1 MAKEEEQNICG
12 ARRVK
17 LICKVRKVFEAP
29 ILTEMRWAFIYE
41 PYVMPHLVYN
51 NLKEKQTIG
60 NTIETEQNAR
70 IAEYSIFGP
79 IFDRIIAN
87 FWLRGYPVLYICGA
101 LVASTETLPT
111 DPSSVIVTVSP
122 IEIVSVTASVG
133 DSPPPLE
140 VVNKSV
146 AMLEDRE
153 LELEI
158 TVVVNVS
165 DMMLEVG
172 ELLPVE
178 VSIVVDVPTVVPGPG
193 GGGLTAG
200 GTFGIVVF
208 RAGLPEDPA
217 SRRTGQ

>member
-1 MAKEEEQNICG
+1 MTSK
-12 ARRVK
+12 
-17 LICKVRKVFEAP
+17 
-29 ILTEMRWAFIYE
+29 
-41 PYVMPHLVYN
+41 YN

-60 NTIETEQNAR
+60 NTIETEHNAR

-79 IFDRIIAN
+79 IFDLIIAN

-111 DPSSVIVTVSP
+111 DPSSVIVTVAP

-140 VVNKSV
+140 VVSKSV

-178 VSIVVDVPTVVPGPG
+178 VSIVVDVPTVVLG
-193 GGGLTAG
+193 GGGLAAG

-208 RAGLPEDPA
+208 RAGHPEDPA

>member
-1 MAKEEEQNICG
+1 
-12 ARRVK
+12 
-17 LICKVRKVFEAP
+17 
-29 ILTEMRWAFIYE
+29 
-41 PYVMPHLVYN
+41 MPHLVYN

-133 DSPPPLE
+133 DSPLE

-178 VSIVVDVPTVVPGPG
+178 VSIVVDVPTVVLG
-193 GGGLTAG
+193 GGGLAAG

-208 RAGLPEDPA
+208 RAGHPEDPA

>member
-1 MAKEEEQNICG
+1 M
-12 ARRVK
+12 
-17 LICKVRKVFEAP
+17 
-29 ILTEMRWAFIYE
+29 
-41 PYVMPHLVYN
+41 
-51 NLKEKQTIG
+51 
-60 NTIETEQNAR
+60 
-70 IAEYSIFGP
+70 
-79 IFDRIIAN
+79 
-87 FWLRGYPVLYICGA
+87 
-101 LVASTETLPT
+101 VASTETLPT

-140 VVNKSV
+140 VVSKSV

-165 DMMLEVG
+165 DVMLEVG
-172 ELLPVE
+172 ELELPVE
-178 VSIVVDVPTVVPGPG
+178 VSIVVDVPTVVLG
-193 GGGLTAG
+193 GGGLELEAAG

-208 RAGLPEDPA
+208 RAGHPA

>member
-1 MAKEEEQNICG
+1 MATWIPSSLYLW
-12 ARRVK
+12 RV
-17 LICKVRKVFEAP
+17 
-29 ILTEMRWAFIYE
+29 
-41 PYVMPHLVYN
+41 
-51 NLKEKQTIG
+51 
-60 NTIETEQNAR
+60 
-70 IAEYSIFGP
+70 
-79 IFDRIIAN
+79 
-87 FWLRGYPVLYICGA
+87 CGA

-111 DPSSVIVTVSP
+111 DPSSVIVTVAP

-140 VVNKSV
+140 VVSKSV

-165 DMMLEVG
+165 DVMLEVG
-172 ELLPVE
+172 ELELPVE
-178 VSIVVDVPTVVPGPG
+178 VSIVVDVPTVVLG
-193 GGGLTAG
+193 GGGLAGG

-208 RAGLPEDPA
+208 RAGHPEDPA